1 MIPNKANPP
10 VRRLVNGFRDLLVWG
25 RAMDLVV
32 EGYRLTDGFPR
43 EEKYGLVQQL
53 RRAAVSVP
61 SNIAEGHGR
70 DHLGDY
76 LRHLSIANG
85 SLMEL
90 ETQVLIA
97 GRMGY
102 VRKEVEERILTQ
114 ASEVGRMLSGLIRAL
129 KKRSSRLR
137 NLTPD
142 T

>member
-1 MIPNKANPP
+1 MIADQANPSQRHP
-10 VRRLVNGFRDLLVWG
+10 VKGYRDLLVWG

-32 EGYRLTDGFPR
+32 EAYRLTEAFPR
-43 EEKYGLVQQL
+43 EERYGLVQQV

-76 LRHLSIANG
+76 LRQLSVANG

-102 VRKEVEERILTQ
+102 LRKEDEGRILRQTG
-114 ASEVGRMLSGLIRAL
+114 EVGKMLSGLTRAL
-129 KKRSSRLR
+129 KNRRIAGER
-137 NLTPD
+137 GPGT
-142 T
+142 